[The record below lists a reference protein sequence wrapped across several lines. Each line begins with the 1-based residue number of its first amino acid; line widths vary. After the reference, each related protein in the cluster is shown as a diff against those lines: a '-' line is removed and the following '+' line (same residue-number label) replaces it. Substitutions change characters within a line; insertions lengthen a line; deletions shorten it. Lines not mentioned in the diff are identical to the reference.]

1 MPTVELRT
9 QKGHPGPTP
18 YTSRKPNTNVSEC
31 GNTPP
36 AECNNNKDRT
46 TEQQN
51 PIKNA
56 ASNVTRISTS
66 SKTTGNVN
74 SFVKI
79 L

>member
-46 TEQQN
+46 TEPYKVLTQLKMPLPMSLASVLVQKQQAML
-51 PIKNA
+51 I
-56 ASNVTRISTS
+56 V
-66 SKTTGNVN
+66 
-74 SFVKI
+74 